1 MGCLETREKARGR
14 KCALVNFRDD
24 SMLRAAS
31 PVWTHHHDLFPG
43 AGLPSLPHHLPRV
56 ARVPSG
62 DGSAPGLPLGQGFR
76 HAAPQCSIC
85 YKTFMQ
91 KSDLT
96 RHMRIHTGEKPYIC
110 HLCPYRGNQST
121 HLKKHLYLVHK
132 GWTSKERLS
141 SGAVSIAGPLLDTE
155 YPQERATLSQASSLS
170 VEAVAPGQSF
180 SSLSLADQRGHTCP
194 FCGKSFI
201 KKFNLT
207 THIRI
212 HTGERPYACPKCWY
226 RANQRSHLKAHVVAV
241 HKGESC

>member
-1 MGCLETREKARGR
+1 M
-14 KCALVNFRDD
+14 
-24 SMLRAAS
+24 
-31 PVWTHHHDLFPG
+31 WTHHHDLFPG

-132 GWTSKERLS
+132 VDGSC
-141 SGAVSIAGPLLDTE
+141 
-155 YPQERATLSQASSLS
+155 SQP
-170 VEAVAPGQSF
+170 PG
-180 SSLSLADQRGHTCP
+180 
-194 FCGKSFI
+194 
-201 KKFNLT
+201 
-207 THIRI
+207 
-212 HTGERPYACPKCWY
+212 
-226 RANQRSHLKAHVVAV
+226 KAFP
-241 HKGESC
+241 